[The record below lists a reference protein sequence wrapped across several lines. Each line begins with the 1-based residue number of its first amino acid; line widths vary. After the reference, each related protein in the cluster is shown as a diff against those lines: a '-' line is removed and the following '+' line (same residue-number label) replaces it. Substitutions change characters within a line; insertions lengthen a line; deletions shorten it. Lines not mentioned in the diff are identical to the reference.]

1 MSAPAFRRTLVT
13 ALKAAGAQLKR
24 GLGRVSFSSKGSGRA
39 NVVTPVDYAAERMI
53 LDEIGRRF
61 PRHDFLAEERG
72 GRSTGSDY
80 LWVIDPLDGTLNFAH
95 GLPLS
100 CVSIGLVER
109 GRAILGGVYD
119 PFRGELFLAEAGRG
133 ASLNGRRMAVSRVQR
148 LSGALLVTGFPYDR
162 DKRAA
167 LYAGI
172 ARDFLRLAQ
181 DLRRSGSAALDLAW
195 VAAGRFDG
203 FWEFRLSPWDV
214 AAGRLLVEE
223 AGGRVSD
230 FSGRPWGSDPSVWGR
245 QTLASNGRVQAA
257 MVGVLKTRAGR

>member
-1 MSAPAFRRTLVT
+1 MSSPAFRRTLVA
-13 ALKAAGAQLKR
+13 ALKAAGARLKR
-24 GLGRVSFSSKGSGRA
+24 GLGRVSFGFKASGRA
-39 NVVTPVDYAAERMI
+39 NVVTPVDHAAEQVI
-53 LDEIGRRF
+53 LDAIDRRF

-100 CVSIGLVER
+100 CVSIGLLQR
-109 GRAILGGVYD
+109 GCAILGGVYD
-119 PFRGELFLAEAGRG
+119 PFRGELFIAEAGRG
-133 ASLNGRRMAVSRVQR
+133 ASLNGRRMTVSRVKR

-172 ARDFLRLAQ
+172 ARDFLRRAQ

-214 AAGRLLVEE
+214 AAGRLLVDE
-223 AGGRVSD
+223 AGGRVTD
-230 FSGRPWGSDPSVWGR
+230 FSGRAWGADPTAWGR
-245 QTLASNGRVQAA
+245 QTLASNGRVHAE
-257 MVGVLKTRAGR
+257 MVRVLKPRAG